1 MAPYRSRPWQSLHVE
16 RAIAPELLAAWGWVE
31 QAEELIEAALLA
43 RGVNPRRIT
52 EAYACAE
59 NDPELEDAAA
69 ELSLFVEALGG
80 RLELDPISRRPVG
93 AGFSHLRVELPPFP
107 G

>member
-1 MAPYRSRPWQSLHVE
+1 MAPYRSRPWQSLRVE
-16 RAIAPELLAAWGWVE
+16 RAIAPELLAAWDWVE

-43 RGVNPRRIT
+43 RGVSPQRIT
-52 EAYACAE
+52 EAYARAE

-69 ELSLFVEALGG
+69 ELSLFVRALGG
-80 RLELDPISRRPVG
+80 RLELDPISRQPAR
-93 AGFSHLRVELPPFP
+93 AGFFHVMVELPPFP